1 MTVIAPA
8 FADPVLGSQAVFRAV
23 MQATARPG
31 TVERIDPRI
40 DAPAPLRA
48 ATAALALTLLDY
60 ETPVWLDPL
69 LAASRDLIDWIS
81 FHTGAP
87 RTDDPRQAAFA
98 FIADPEQCPPF
109 EGFALGSNDY
119 PDRSTTV
126 VLQVDGFSGGERI
139 VCTGPGIAAKCVLR
153 AAPLPPD
160 FAQQLAANRVL
171 FPRGV
176 DLILATEHE
185 IAALPRSVRVL
196 TERG

>member
-1 MTVIAPA
+1 VIAPA
-8 FADPVLGSQAVFRAV
+8 FDDPVLASQAVFRAV

-31 TVERIDPRI
+31 TIERIDRTVS
-40 DAPAPLRA
+40 APAPLRGA
-48 ATAALALTLLDY
+48 AAALALTLLDY
-60 ETPVWLDPL
+60 ETPVWLDPP
-69 LAASRDLIDWIS
+69 LAASRDAIDWIS

-87 RTDDPRQAAFA
+87 RTDDPGKAAFA
-98 FIADPEQCPPF
+98 FIADPEHCPPL

-126 VLQVDGFSGGERI
+126 VLQVDGFAGGERI
-139 VCTGPGIAAKCVLR
+139 ACTGPGIAAKCVLR

-160 FAQQLAANRVL
+160 FAQQFTANRAL